1 MRFTAAAEREC
12 GHPLRTFRTDRGGEF
27 TSTALGSYFAD
38 LGVQRHL
45 TAPYSPQQNGVVER
59 RNQTVVGM
67 ARSMLK
73 AKRVPLRFCGEAVYT
88 AVYVLNRSY
97 TRAVDGQTP
106 FEAWY
111 GRKPDVEHLRT
122 FGCVAYAKVTRPGLK
137 KLEDRSIKTVFLGY
151 EPGSKGYRLYDPVG
165 KRMIVSRDVV
175 FDEGSS
181 WDWSHEE
188 QDEHGELVVEYMVHG
203 GAPAR
208 RDPGGEPATPSTT
221 ASPPTP
227 PSNGPPAASAA
238 VTPAGAY
245 TEVGESSGSGPAPS
259 VPTSST
265 GVEFVSPPDSFTDTL
280 DDGDDPENPHRF
292 RMVADLMDKE
302 AAAPPQGRCLFLM
315 DEPESFDDAVPHE
328 CWRQAMLDE
337 LASIEENDSWTLT
350 DLPPGH
356 RPIGLKWVFKTK
368 KDAAG
373 VVVKHKARLVA
384 KGYVQREGVDFDDV
398 FAHVARL
405 DSVRLLVGALAAAPS
420 RRQVRVSQQGPAGGG
435 VAGLRAS
442 CR

>member
-1 MRFTAAAEREC
+1 
-12 GHPLRTFRTDRGGEF
+12 
-27 TSTALGSYFAD
+27 
-38 LGVQRHL
+38 
-45 TAPYSPQQNGVVER
+45 
-59 RNQTVVGM
+59 
-67 ARSMLK
+67 
-73 AKRVPLRFCGEAVYT
+73 
-88 AVYVLNRSY
+88 
-97 TRAVDGQTP
+97 
-106 FEAWY
+106 
-111 GRKPDVEHLRT
+111 
-122 FGCVAYAKVTRPGLK
+122 LK

-181 WDWSHEE
+181 WDWSNEE
-188 QDEHGELVVEYMVHG
+188 QGEHDELVVEYMVHG

-208 RDPGGEPATPSTT
+208 RDPGGEPATPSTI

-238 VTPAGAY
+238 LTPAGAY

-259 VPTSST
+259 VPTSTT
-265 GVEFVSPPDSFTDTL
+265 GVEFVTPPDSFTDTL

-292 RMVADLMDKE
+292 RMVAELMDKG
-302 AAAPPQGRCLFLM
+302 AAAPPQGRRLFLM

-420 RRQVRVSQQGPAGGG
+420 RRQVRVSQRGPAGGG
-435 VAGLRAS
+435 VCWAAAGLRTS

>member
-1 MRFTAAAEREC
+1 
-12 GHPLRTFRTDRGGEF
+12 
-27 TSTALGSYFAD
+27 
-38 LGVQRHL
+38 
-45 TAPYSPQQNGVVER
+45 
-59 RNQTVVGM
+59 
-67 ARSMLK
+67 MLK
-73 AKRVPLRFCGEAVYT
+73 AKRVPLRFWGEAVST
-88 AVYVLNRSY
+88 AVYVLNMSY
-97 TRAVDGQTP
+97 TRTVDGQTP

-122 FGCVAYAKVTRPGLK
+122 FGCIVYVKVTRPGLK

-151 EPGSKGYRLYDPVG
+151 EPGSKGYRLYEPVG
-165 KRMIVSRDVV
+165 KRIIVSRDVV

-181 WDWSHEE
+181 WDWNDEE
-188 QDEHGELVVEYMVHG
+188 QGEHDELVVEYMVHG

-208 RDPGGEPATPSTT
+208 REPAAEPAMPSMT
-221 ASPPTP
+221 ASPPSP
-227 PSNGPPAASAA
+227 PSDGPPAASAA
-238 VTPAGAY
+238 LTPTGSY

-259 VPTSST
+259 VPASST
-265 GVEFVSPPDSFTDTL
+265 GIEFVSPPNSFTDTL
-280 DDGDDPENPHRF
+280 DDGDDPGNPHRF
-292 RMVADLMDKE
+292 RMVAELMDKG
-302 AAAPPQGRCLFLM
+302 AVAPPQGKRLFLM

-356 RPIGLKWVFKTK
+356 HPIGLKWVFKTN

-398 FAHVARL
+398 FAPVARL
-405 DSVRLLVGALAAAPS
+405 DSVRLLVAVAAHQGWQLHHLDIKSTFLNGDLQEEVYVGQPPGFAQAAGEHKVFKLHKALYGLHQAS
-420 RRQVRVSQQGPAGGG
+420 RAWNKKLDDS
-435 VAGLRAS
+435 LK
-442 CR
+442 